1 MGGRACVL
9 LEILTCLSQ
18 VRKLPLNAKI
28 EVESFAVKAGV
39 PRFQVDVDAVG
50 GVARAVIG
58 GSKVFLSSVS
68 SPSASADVTSQ
79 TESSLTHLDAALAA
93 SGITLSGVSKIDAY
107 VAVGSNADD
116 VTVAIAKHVAK
127 SGIASTNAPAVSVV
141 YSASLPA
148 DTLVELACVGQTSPH
163 SQAVQ
168 LDGADGGSSTSSSD
182 AVVLADGTIFVGA
195 QMAAASHE
203 SIASETEELLE
214 RVSAVVSAS
223 GHTLDDVS
231 KVNIYMDSMDDYGE
245 INKVR
250 TGRRCVD
257 M

>member
-1 MGGRACVL
+1 M
-9 LEILTCLSQ
+9 Q

-28 EVESFAVKAGV
+28 EVESFAVKTGV

-58 GSKVFLSSVS
+58 GSKVFVSSVA
-68 SPSASADVTSQ
+68 SPSASDDVASQ
-79 TESSLTHLDAALAA
+79 TESSLTHLDATLAA
-93 SGITLSGVSKIDAY
+93 SGITLSRVSKIDAY

-116 VTVAIAKHVAK
+116 VTLAIAKHVTK
-127 SGIASTNAPAVSVV
+127 SGIAPINAPAVSVV

-163 SQAVQ
+163 SQTVRLDA
-168 LDGADGGSSTSSSD
+168 DGAAPSD
-182 AVVLADGTIFVGA
+182 AVVLADGTVFVGA
-195 QMAAASHE
+195 QMAATSHE
-203 SIASETEELLE
+203 SIVGETEELLE

-245 INKVR
+245 INKVWR
-250 TGRRCVD
+250 LF
-257 M
+257 